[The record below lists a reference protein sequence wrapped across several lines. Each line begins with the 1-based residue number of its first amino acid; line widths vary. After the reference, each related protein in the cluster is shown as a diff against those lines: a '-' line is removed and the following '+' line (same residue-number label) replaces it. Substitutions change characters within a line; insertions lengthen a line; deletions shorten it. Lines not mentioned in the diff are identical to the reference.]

1 MKFNYKFGGKS
12 GQITVHLYRHLNV
25 PKTRHA

>member
-12 GQITVHLYRHLNV
+12 GQITVHLI
-25 PKTRHA
+25 